1 MTSKTD
7 RLRIVFALAGA
18 LLVFNL
24 LAFAFGQAPSD
35 ALHRAFM
42 GTWGTAYGIG
52 QVLFKS
58 TPIIMTGLAFHVG
71 LRAGLFNIGAEG
83 QLALASLG
91 GALVGSSLPSA
102 VPWLVALPLA
112 LGAALLVGAAYSG
125 IAGLMRARLGVHE
138 IISGIM
144 LNRCADVLLPWM
156 LVAGLGTQGVRTVD
170 LPAAATLPRLDRWL
184 PSLSGSAVSVA
195 FPLAVAATI
204 GTYAWLRRSRAGREM
219 RWVGLGPEACQAQ
232 GIHVAWRRTQAMLLS
247 GALAAGGMAGTVLG
261 YKGYFELGLG
271 AGAGFTGIAVA
282 MLGRTGPVGIVAAA
296 LVFGTLAQAGLA
308 INAQVPKEA
317 TGVLE
322 AVVIILVA
330 AAAYRRRRQAP
341 RPSNDVDGRRR
352 PAPSIPEPTDRE
364 PCPAPRGRGSPSPV
378 GG

>member
-1 MTSKTD
+1 VTLQAD

-24 LAFAFGQAPSD
+24 LAFAFGEAPVD
-35 ALHRAFM
+35 TLHRAFL
-42 GTWGTAYGIG
+42 GTWGTAYGVG

-58 TPIIMTGLAFHVG
+58 TPLIMTGLAFHVG

-83 QLALASLG
+83 QLALAGLLG
-91 GALVGSSLPSA
+91 AFVGCSLPQG
-102 VPWLVALPLA
+102 VPWLLALPLVLGVA
-112 LGAALLVGAAYSG
+112 LVVGAGYSG
-125 IAGLMRARLGVHE
+125 IAGWMRARLGVHE

-144 LNRCADVLLPWM
+144 LNRCADVLLPWV
-156 LVAGLGTQGVRTVD
+156 LVAGLGTEGVRTAD
-170 LPAAATLPRLDRWL
+170 LPAGATLPRLDRWIEG
-184 PSLSGSAVSVA
+184 LSGSAVSVA
-195 FPLAVAATI
+195 FPLAVVVTV
-204 GTYAWLRRSRAGREM
+204 GVYAWLERSRAGREM
-219 RWVGLGPEACQAQ
+219 RWVGLGPDACQAQ

-247 GALAAGGMAGTVLG
+247 GALAAGAMAGTVLG

-282 MLGRTGPVGIVAAA
+282 MLGRAGPVGLIAAA

-330 AAAYRRRRQAP
+330 AAAYRRRRGVARPPEP
-341 RPSNDVDGRRR
+341 RDSNDAAGK
-352 PAPSIPEPTDRE
+352 PAEPT
-364 PCPAPRGRGSPSPV
+364 PPAAELTGA
-378 GG
+378 